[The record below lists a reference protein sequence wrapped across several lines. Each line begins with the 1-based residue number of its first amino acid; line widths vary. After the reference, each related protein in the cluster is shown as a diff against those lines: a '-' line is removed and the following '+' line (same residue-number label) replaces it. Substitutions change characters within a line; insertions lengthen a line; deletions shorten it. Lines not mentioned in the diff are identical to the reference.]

1 MEPNDQPVDSAP
13 DAKMAQGEMESSVPQ
28 ANTTSGRS
36 RLSGGRRA
44 VASMLLS
51 IGLLAIGGVAIVNA
65 ASPAP
70 AASTAPGASSQ
81 PGGGNG
87 AGGNAN
93 CPNM

>member
-1 MEPNDQPVDSAP
+1 MEPNDQSVDPTRVANVAPGEPRSAVSQP
-13 DAKMAQGEMESSVPQ
+13 I
-28 ANTTSGRS
+28 TTRGRS

-51 IGLLAIGGVAIVNA
+51 VGLLAIGGVAIVNA